1 VTREEQL
8 SGGHVTMQTLL
19 VATRNSHKT
28 REIGQILG
36 SDWTVRDLTSLSDAP
51 NVEETGATF
60 AENAALKAL
69 AISRLF
75 PGLVLADDSGLAVDA
90 LGGDPG
96 VRSARFA
103 GEDATD
109 AQNRWKLI
117 DLLKTLPAREFPAR
131 FRCEMV
137 LANQGKVLGSFF
149 GTVEGIVV
157 PAERGHH
164 GFGYDSMLIPAGH
177 SQTFAELSSDIKNS
191 LSHRARALASA
202 MQFLKNSQ

>member
-1 VTREEQL
+1 
-8 SGGHVTMQTLL
+8 MQTLL

-28 REIGQILG
+28 REIGQMLG
-36 SDWTVRDLTSLSDAP
+36 SGWTVRDLTSLPGAP

-69 AISRLF
+69 GISRLF

-117 DLLKTLPAREFPAR
+117 NLLKTLPAREFPAH

-137 LANQGKVLGSFF
+137 LANQGKVLGSFS

-157 PAERGHH
+157 PAERGHD
-164 GFGYDSMLIPAGH
+164 GFGYDSMFIPAGY
-177 SQTFAELSSDIKNS
+177 SQTFAELSGDLKNS
-191 LSHRARALASA
+191 LSHRAQALASA
-202 MQFLKNSQ
+202 MQFLRSHGKNSQ

>member
-1 VTREEQL
+1 
-8 SGGHVTMQTLL
+8 MQTLL
-19 VATRNSHKT
+19 VATRSSHKT
-28 REIGQILG
+28 REIGQMLG
-36 SDWTVRDLTSLSDAP
+36 SDWTVRDLTSLPDAP

-90 LGGDPG
+90 LGGDRG

-103 GEDATD
+103 GEEATD

-117 DLLKTLPAREFPAR
+117 DLLKTPPAREFPDR
-131 FRCEMV
+131 FRSEMV
-137 LANQGKVLGSFF
+137 LANQGKVLGSFS
-149 GTVEGIVV
+149 GAVEGIEV

-164 GFGYDSMLIPAGH
+164 ALGYD
-177 SQTFAELSSDIKNS
+177 
-191 LSHRARALASA
+191 
-202 MQFLKNSQ
+202 

>member
-1 VTREEQL
+1 
-8 SGGHVTMQTLL
+8 MQTLL

-28 REIGQILG
+28 REIGQMLG
-36 SDWTVRDLTSLSDAP
+36 PGWAVRDLTSLPDAP

-75 PGLVLADDSGLAVDA
+75 PGIVLADDSGLTVDA

-109 AQNRWKLI
+109 TQNRGKLI

-137 LANQGKVLGSFF
+137 LANQGKVLGSFS

-157 PAERGHH
+157 PAERGQH
-164 GFGYDSMLIPAGH
+164 GFGYDSMFIPAGH

-191 LSHRARALASA
+191 LSHRAQALARA

>member
-28 REIGQILG
+28 REIGQVLG
-36 SDWTVRDLTSLSDAP
+36 SGWTVRDLASLPDAP

-75 PGLVLADDSGLAVDA
+75 PDLVLADDSGLAVDA

-137 LANQGKVLGSFF
+137 LANQGKVLGSFS

-164 GFGYDSMLIPAGH
+164 GFGYDSMFIPTGH

-191 LSHRARALASA
+191 LSHRAGALAGA

>member
-1 VTREEQL
+1 
-8 SGGHVTMQTLL
+8 MQTLL

-28 REIGQILG
+28 REIGQMLG
-36 SDWTVRDLTSLSDAP
+36 PGWAVRDLTSLPDAP

-137 LANQGKVLGSFF
+137 LANQGKVLGYFS
-149 GTVEGIVV
+149 GTVEGVVV

-164 GFGYDSMLIPAGH
+164 GFGYDSMFIPAGH

-191 LSHRARALASA
+191 LSHRAQALASA